1 MIAALDSFREFSPA
15 ERRRPNEVDTTINR
29 YNNQFRCIYL
39 LDNEKNCVSDGNAI
53 ELQWLSTFVRRA
65 KKNNESEEAGEGGI

>member
-1 MIAALDSFREFSPA
+1 MIAALDSFQEFSPA
-15 ERRRPNEVDTTINR
+15 ERKRPNEVDTTINFDAFT
-29 YNNQFRCIYL
+29 YWTMK
-39 LDNEKNCVSDGNAI
+39 KNCVSNGNAI